1 MNVTT
6 WRRESH
12 VDLGLAVAGPVEH
25 SARQAAR
32 RDGRSMLPGIALSAV
47 LHAGI
52 LAFVLFAVANPFV
65 SFPTAGDEGIVRV
78 SLVTVMPGPDNGN
91 GAAPVEESKKKQ
103 AQATK
108 APPVVVHKAMEKTVI
123 AEAADP
129 RPAERQAAE
138 TSIAVEPAR
147 TQLASASP
155 GRGAPAGEAARG
167 QRLSGAASQEGYSE
181 AMPRYRDN
189 RPPVYPGA
197 ARQRGW
203 EGDVLIAAEVR
214 SDGRIGAIRIKR
226 SSGYAAL
233 DDSALEAVR
242 AWRFEPAKR
251 MGSPVGAWV
260 EIPIRFKL
268 SSGDS
273 FM

>member
-6 WRRESH
+6 WRRESP
-12 VDLGLAVAGPVEH
+12 VDLGLAVAGRAEP
-25 SARQAAR
+25 SARQPSRKR
-32 RDGRSMLPGIALSAV
+32 RSGMLHGIALSAV
-47 LHAGI
+47 LHAGV
-52 LAFVLFAVANPFV
+52 LALVLVAVANPFV
-65 SFPTAGDEGIVRV
+65 GFPTAGDEGIVRV
-78 SLVTVMPGPDNGN
+78 SLVTVTAGPES
-91 GAAPVEESKKKQ
+91 GAAAPTEEVKKKAVQ
-103 AQATK
+103 TTQSS
-108 APPVVVHKAMEKTVI
+108 PVVVRKAVEKTVI
-123 AEAADP
+123 AEAADN
-129 RPAERQAAE
+129 RPLRRETAQ

-147 TQLASASP
+147 QPASA
-155 GRGAPAGEAARG
+155 GRGTAAGEAARG
-167 QRLSGAASQEGYSE
+167 QRQAGAASQEGYSE

-214 SDGRIGAIRIKR
+214 SDGRIGAVRVKR
-226 SSGYAAL
+226 SSGYASL

-251 MGSPVGAWV
+251 MGSPVDAWV

-268 SSGDS
+268 SPHDS

>member
-6 WRRESH
+6 WRRESPA
-12 VDLGLAVAGPVEH
+12 DLGLAIAGPAEH
-25 SARQAAR
+25 SARQPSR
-32 RDGRSMLPGIALSAV
+32 RRGRGMLSGIALSAA
-47 LHAGI
+47 LHAGV
-52 LAFVLFAVANPFV
+52 LALVLYAVANPFFG
-65 SFPTAGDEGIVRV
+65 FPTAGDEGIVRV
-78 SLVTVMPGPDNGN
+78 SLVTVTAGPENGA
-91 GAAPVEESKKKQ
+91 AAPVEAVRRPLRTEM
-103 AQATK
+103 
-108 APPVVVHKAMEKTVI
+108 APTVAVPKAMEKTVV
-123 AEAADP
+123 AEAAGP

-147 TQLASASP
+147 AQVAASAP
-155 GRGAPAGEAARG
+155 GRGSAGGEAARG
-167 QRLSGAASQEGYSE
+167 KRPIGAASQEGYSE
-181 AMPRYRDN
+181 AMPRYREN
-189 RPPVYPGA
+189 RPPVYPSA

-214 SDGRIGAIRIKR
+214 SDGRIGASRVKR
-226 SSGYAAL
+226 SSGYASL

-251 MGSPVGAWV
+251 MGSPVDAWV

-268 SSGDS
+268 SPGDS

>member
-6 WRRESH
+6 WRREIPA
-12 VDLGLAVAGPVEH
+12 DLGLAIAGPAEH
-25 SARQAAR
+25 SARQTSR
-32 RDGRSMLPGIALSAV
+32 RRGGGMLRGIALSAA
-47 LHAGI
+47 LHAGV
-52 LAFVLFAVANPFV
+52 LALVLVAVANPFV
-65 SFPTAGDEGIVRV
+65 GLPTAGDEGIVRV

-91 GAAPVEESKKKQ
+91 GAAPAEETKKKQ
-103 AQATK
+103 VQATK
-108 APPVVVHKAMEKTVI
+108 APPVVVPQAMEQTVV
-123 AEAADP
+123 AAAADS
-129 RPAERQAAE
+129 RPVRRETAQ

-147 TQLASASP
+147 LQASA
-155 GRGAPAGEAARG
+155 GRGTAAGEAARG
-167 QRLSGAASQEGYSE
+167 QRQAGAASQEGYSE
-181 AMPRYRDN
+181 ASPRYREN
-189 RPPVYPGA
+189 RPPVYPSA

-214 SDGRIGAIRIKR
+214 NDGRIGAARVKR
-226 SSGYAAL
+226 SSGYASL

-251 MGSPVGAWV
+251 MGSPVDAWV

-268 SSGDS
+268 SPGDS